1 MQISSQEG
9 DAASATPVRLGAG
22 HLAGLEAVGAHV
34 HLLALAIDHAVH
46 ALDVGT
52 ELTVG
57 HAVGV
62 ADGATS
68 NGVLT
73 ADFANFGHIETLL
86 GRSGTTHLIKQIGTI
101 AQNTGNA
108 SNLHEQIPAFCP
120 RTCYAYRQAPSTGGA
135 NIHERYACLPGEIQQ
150 DVVRELFG
158 RTSMSVMFVFLYRY
172 LQAIPFAAVRLPLG
186 ASCPGTMLPINTY
199 SVRYLMNENCMKGA
213 QSYPTPTHFRNRWG
227 TTCSTC
233 AEG

>member
-1 MQISSQEG
+1 MKCPKVETMCLDGAEIPGSVNFGGARSQLYGATGPFLWCAELVLTARGLVALCFLGSDEQICLRETTIIFTCG
-9 DAASATPVRLGAG
+9 GAKNKKDAPKGALHAKLVPKKGSVASATPVRLGAG

-120 RTCYAYRQAPSTGGA
+120 RTCYAYR
-135 NIHERYACLPGEIQQ
+135 
-150 DVVRELFG
+150 
-158 RTSMSVMFVFLYRY
+158 
-172 LQAIPFAAVRLPLG
+172 
-186 ASCPGTMLPINTY
+186 
-199 SVRYLMNENCMKGA
+199 
-213 QSYPTPTHFRNRWG
+213 
-227 TTCSTC
+227 
-233 AEG
+233 

>member
-9 DAASATPVRLGAG
+9 GAASATPVRLGAG

-120 RTCYAYRQAPSTGGA
+120 RTCYAYRQAPSTGGG
-135 NIHERYACLPGEIQQ
+135 NLHERYACLSGEVQQ

-158 RTSMSVMFVFLYRY
+158 ANLHERY
-172 LQAIPFAAVRLPLG
+172 VCLLI
-186 ASCPGTMLPINTY
+186 
-199 SVRYLMNENCMKGA
+199 
-213 QSYPTPTHFRNRWG
+213 
-227 TTCSTC
+227 
-233 AEG
+233 

>member
-1 MQISSQEG
+1 MTV
-9 DAASATPVRLGAG
+9 DDN
-22 HLAGLEAVGAHV
+22 V
-34 HLLALAIDHAVH
+34 HT
-46 ALDVGT
+46 LDVET
-52 ELTVG
+52 ELTDG
-57 HAVGV
+57 DAVRV
-62 ADGATS
+62 ANGATS

-135 NIHERYACLPGEIQQ
+135 NLHERYACLPGEVQQ

-158 RTSMSVMFVFLYRY
+158 ANLHERY
-172 LQAIPFAAVRLPLG
+172 VRLL
-186 ASCPGTMLPINTY
+186 
-199 SVRYLMNENCMKGA
+199 R
-213 QSYPTPTHFRNRWG
+213 
-227 TTCSTC
+227 
-233 AEG
+233 

>member
-1 MQISSQEG
+1 MKCPKVETMNLDGVKILGSVNFGGVWSRFCGAQGPFLWCAESVLVVRGVSFDCSRHRRALLPRERRANMPAGDDDQIYLRGSEEQKKTPRRAPCMQISSQEG
-9 DAASATPVRLGAG
+9 GAASATPEHLGAG
-22 HLAGLEAVGAHV
+22 HLAGLEAVGAYV

-120 RTCYAYRQAPSTGGA
+120 RTCYAYR
-135 NIHERYACLPGEIQQ
+135 
-150 DVVRELFG
+150 
-158 RTSMSVMFVFLYRY
+158 
-172 LQAIPFAAVRLPLG
+172 
-186 ASCPGTMLPINTY
+186 
-199 SVRYLMNENCMKGA
+199 
-213 QSYPTPTHFRNRWG
+213 
-227 TTCSTC
+227 
-233 AEG
+233 

>member
-1 MQISSQEG
+1 M
-9 DAASATPVRLGAG
+9 RLGAG

-135 NIHERYACLPGEIQQ
+135 NLHERYPCIPGEAQQ

-158 RTSMSVMFVFLYRY
+158 ANLHERH
-172 LQAIPFAAVRLPLG
+172 VRLL
-186 ASCPGTMLPINTY
+186 I
-199 SVRYLMNENCMKGA
+199 
-213 QSYPTPTHFRNRWG
+213 
-227 TTCSTC
+227 
-233 AEG
+233 